1 MTAASLEI
9 LLAIPIEAFK
19 NSSRFHDLFSHG
31 HFCFTGLRWCWL
43 LPLPPTQAVPE
54 PRHPSFPQPR
64 LLPKTSLSLLIS
76 ALGAQVSCPT
86 SASFFPGSLG
96 SQCTSSSTSSVLSK
110 LVHTSWIMFPATLSL
125 PQRGS
130 WLREPVSTSS
140 FERESRVC
148 TKAQKTVLM
157 GTGACD
163 LTALASGFCV
173 VKQGEEN
180 ALCFLSETS
189 RPLMIYS
196 LPVFQLS
203 LKSSHPGHSVPCAN
217 SACSSLV
224 PALNPLLGTF
234 SPQFLACI
242 ISSCHSGHS
251 SKGTFQWPSQATH
264 SFLKVISYPGSVW
277 LSSEPLTLLQSVC
290 LLSPCLP
297 LPRCELSES
306 RGLVLVHRCVFST

>member
-1 MTAASLEI
+1 MTRPHMAISVSVAWDGARYCLYLPPRLSQNPSI
-9 LLAIPIEAFK
+9 LPSPRHYAFPEP
-19 NSSRFHDLFSHG
+19 
-31 HFCFTGLRWCWL
+31 HFPCWSPPWVLRCFVPPL
-43 LPLPPTQAVPE
+43 LP
-54 PRHPSFPQPR
+54 
-64 LLPKTSLSLLIS
+64 
-76 ALGAQVSCPT
+76 
-86 SASFFPGSLG
+86 FFPGSLG
-96 SQCTSSSTSSVLSK
+96 SQSTSSSTSSVLSK
-110 LVHTSWIMFPATLSL
+110 RVHTSWIMFPATLSL

-148 TKAQKTVLM
+148 TRAQKTVLM
-157 GTGACD
+157 GTGACH

-173 VKQGEEN
+173 VKQREEN
-180 ALCFLSETS
+180 ALCFLSETLRS
-189 RPLMIYS
+189 LMIYS

-203 LKSSHPGHSVPCAN
+203 LKSSHPVHSVPCAN

-251 SKGTFQWPSQATH
+251 SKGAFQWPSQATH
-264 SFLKVISYPGSVW
+264 SFLKVIPYPGSIW

-290 LLSPCLP
+290 YLSPCLP
-297 LPRCELSES
+297 LPQMWTVWE
-306 RGLVLVHRCVFST
+306 